1 MTSSRSSEILIRG
14 DEAARARPVE
24 LGGRSLLGSLH
35 PVGPWAGEVDEIRE
49 RARHEGYDAGFAEG
63 RSAGH
68 ELGLQQGTEQAE
80 RRNNQMAAAVDSM
93 ISQFERRADD
103 FGPRL
108 ATESVELAL
117 QIAAAILDQELSVA
131 ADPGA
136 DVIARCLELTPST
149 GDLVARLHPD
159 DAARL
164 GDVLGLADRQLT
176 VVADVSLRCGD
187 AVITIDD
194 TMIDA
199 RLAQALERVGEAL
212 R

>member
-1 MTSSRSSEILIRG
+1 MTSSRSTEILVRG
-14 DEAARARPVE
+14 DEAARAKPVD
-24 LGGRSLLGSLH
+24 LGGRSMLGSLH

-49 RARHEGYDAGFAEG
+49 RARREGYDLGFAEG

-68 ELGLQQGTEQAE
+68 DLGLQQGSEHAE
-80 RRNNQMAAAVDSM
+80 RRNNEMAAAVDSV
-93 ISQFERRADD
+93 IGQFERRADD
-103 FGPRL
+103 FGRRL
-108 ATESVELAL
+108 AIESVELAL
-117 QIAAAILDQELSVA
+117 QIAAAILDRELTIA

-136 DVIARCLELTPST
+136 DVIARCLELAPST

-176 VVADVSLRCGD
+176 VVADEGLRCGD
-187 AVITIDD
+187 AIMTIDD

-199 RLAQALERVGEAL
+199 RMAQTLERVGEAL